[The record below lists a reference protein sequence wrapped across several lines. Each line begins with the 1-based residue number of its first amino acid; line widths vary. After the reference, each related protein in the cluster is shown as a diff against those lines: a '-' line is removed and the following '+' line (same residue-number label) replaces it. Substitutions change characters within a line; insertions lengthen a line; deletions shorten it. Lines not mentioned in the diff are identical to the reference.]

1 MADDSYTYSVSV
13 FSSDP
18 RVIMIEEFE
27 GVGYPY
33 LLKDGV
39 RLGIGDEFPEDAV
52 FEVSEDTG
60 DMITDFI
67 SNVSRQVIISEKV
80 KAYFIENGL
89 TDEVVEYL
97 PFRLKNKRGRV
108 EKDRFFYIA
117 NALLKVDCLDLEKSD
132 YFQNKKKTEVIG
144 VDMVVIDKGKVPDD
158 AIFFRL
164 GEETSRIVFRSD
176 FVEKLK
182 AEGFT
187 GLTLC
192 PEGKEL
198 P

>member
-1 MADDSYTYSVSV
+1 MADDSYAYSVSV
-13 FSSDP
+13 FSADP
-18 RVIMIEEFE
+18 RVVMIERLKGVAYDYLLDE
-27 GVGYPY
+27 GV
-33 LLKDGV
+33 
-39 RLGIGDEFPEDAV
+39 RMGIGDEFPEDAV

-67 SNVSRQVIISEKV
+67 SNVLRQVIISEKV

-132 YFQNKKKTEVIG
+132 YLQNKKNNKIIKVRLLEV
-144 VDMVVIDKGKVPDD
+144 DKSKVPDD

-164 GEETSRIVFRSD
+164 GEDASRILFRSD
-176 FVEKLK
+176 FVNQLK
-182 AEGFT
+182 AQGFT
-187 GLTLC
+187 GLSLW
-192 PEGKEL
+192 PEGEKL